1 MTRASKPSLH
11 RASSAGHVAP
21 FEQISAHLI
30 LRLGKR
36 PKEVFAVV
44 FLDRN
49 SKIIRVLNMFFG
61 GRDLVRVSVA
71 EIARAAY
78 RYGAHSIIVSH
89 NHPMGDPRPSAQDIS
104 LTRRLH
110 LLMAVAGVPLRDH
123 IIVTASESHSMAA
136 QGPWD
141 VPLEDFVA
149 LLEPDSK
156 RQRMTTKTP
165 FFFTPFLALRFLRVH
180 SARALPGRLAGA
192 VRR

>member
-11 RASSAGHVAP
+11 SAWPAAHVAP
-21 FEQISAHLI
+21 FGQISAHLI

-61 GRDLVRVSVA
+61 GRDLVSVSVA

-78 RYGAHSIIVSH
+78 HYGAHSIIVSH
-89 NHPMGDPRPSAQDIS
+89 NHPMGDPKPSALDIS

-110 LLMAVAGVPLRDH
+110 LVMAVAGVPLRDH
-123 IIVTASESHSMAA
+123 IIVTATEAHSMAA

-141 VPLEDFVA
+141 APLEDFLA
-149 LLEPDSK
+149 LLEPDST
-156 RQRMTTKTP
+156 RLSMTPQTP
-165 FFFTPFLALRFLRVH
+165 FFFTPILALRFLRVH
-180 SARALPGRLAGA
+180 SARALSALKGLFH
-192 VRR
+192 V

>member
-21 FEQISAHLI
+21 FGQISAHLI
-30 LRLGKR
+30 IRLGKR

-61 GRDLVRVSVA
+61 GRDLVSVSVA

-89 NHPMGDPRPSAQDIS
+89 NHPMGDPRPSALDVS
-104 LTRRLH
+104 FTRRLH
-110 LLMAVAGVPLRDH
+110 LVMAVAGVPLRDH
-123 IIVTASESHSMAA
+123 IIVTATEAHSMAT
-136 QGPWD
+136 QGTWE

-156 RQRMTTKTP
+156 RLRMTTQTP
-165 FFFTPFLALRFLRVH
+165 FSSEPFLALRFLSVYFARSL
-180 SARALPGRLAGA
+180 SALKGLFH
-192 VRR
+192 V

>member
-1 MTRASKPSLH
+1 MTRVPKPSHH
-11 RASSAGHVAP
+11 RAWPAAHVAP
-21 FEQISAHLI
+21 LGQISAHLI

-61 GRDLVRVSVA
+61 GRDLVSVSIA

-89 NHPMGDPRPSAQDIS
+89 NHPMGDPRPSALDVS

-110 LLMAVAGVPLRDH
+110 LVMAVAGVPLRDH
-123 IIVTASESHSMAA
+123 IIVTATEAHSMAA

-141 VPLEDFVA
+141 VPLDDFLA
-149 LLEPDSK
+149 LLEPNSNCLH
-156 RQRMTTKTP
+156 MTTQTP
-165 FFFTPFLALRFLRVH
+165 FFFAPFLAFRFFRVH
-180 SARALPGRLAGA
+180 SARALSALKGLFH
-192 VRR
+192 V